1 MEHPW
6 RSWRLLGVRITEG
19 VLASSM
25 EWNACLPPGMGSSSP
40 LESPPHTHTIFG
52 CLPLQVQFSMSSDL
66 LALGLLF
73 LVLSLGAFWTK
84 AAPVSA

>member
-6 RSWRLLGVRITEG
+6 SSWRLLGVRITEG
-19 VLASSM
+19 ILASSM
-25 EWNACLPPGMGSSSP
+25 EWNACLPPGVGSSSP
-40 LESPPHTHTIFG
+40 LKSAHTHTIFG

-73 LVLSLGAFWTK
+73 LVLSLAAFWTK
-84 AAPVSA
+84 AAPASA